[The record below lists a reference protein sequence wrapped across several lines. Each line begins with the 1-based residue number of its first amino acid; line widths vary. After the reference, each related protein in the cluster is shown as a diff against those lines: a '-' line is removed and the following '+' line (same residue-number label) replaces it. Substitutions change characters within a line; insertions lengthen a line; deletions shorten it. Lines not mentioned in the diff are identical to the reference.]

1 MNWLGIEYVGW
12 AEHSE
17 AQQDHIVGFHASAQ
31 PTYSRQSRYEAFG
44 SAGYAS

>member
-31 PTYSRQSRYEAFG
+31 PTLLCQSRYEAFG
-44 SAGYAS
+44 SGCYAS